1 MTATA
6 EGPHTGD
13 MSYPY
18 QPDPTR
24 DAVAVSDDERTW
36 AVLGH
41 ISTIV
46 AAVLSVGWLSFLGP
60 LAIWAI
66 YKDKSAFVRQ
76 SAAGAFNFNLVIWGI
91 TIVGWIFFITL
102 IGIPIAIILWI
113 VAFAASVYCHVR
125 GAVLAS
131 RGELYRYPWGLP
143 VLR

>member
-1 MTATA
+1 MS
-6 EGPHTGD
+6 GVRPRPHTGG

-18 QPDPTR
+18 QPDPSR
-24 DAVAVSDDERTW
+24 DTVAVNDDERTW

-41 ISTIV
+41 VSTIV

-60 LAIWAI
+60 LLIWAI

-76 SAAGAFNFNLVIWGI
+76 SAAGAFNFNLLIWAM

-113 VAFAASVYCHVR
+113 IAFAASVYCHIR
-125 GAVLAS
+125 GAILAS
-131 RGELYRYPWGLP
+131 RGQLYRYPWGIP

>member
-1 MTATA
+1 MAVA
-6 EGPHTGD
+6 PGAPHTGD

-66 YKDKSAFVRQ
+66 HKDKSAFVRQ
-76 SAAGAFNFNLVIWGI
+76 AAAGAFNFNLLIWAI

-102 IGIPIAIILWI
+102 IGIPIAILLWL

-125 GAVLAS
+125 GAVLAN

>member
-1 MTATA
+1 MV
-6 EGPHTGD
+6 GVNPRPHTGG

-18 QPDPTR
+18 QPDPSR
-24 DAVAVSDDERTW
+24 DTVAVSDDERTW

-46 AAVLSVGWLSFLGP
+46 AAVVSVGWLSFLGP
-60 LAIWAI
+60 LLIWAI

-76 SAAGAFNFNLVIWGI
+76 SAAGAFNFNLLIWAM

-113 VAFAASVYCHVR
+113 IAFAASVYCHIR
-125 GAVLAS
+125 GAILAS
-131 RGELYRYPWGLP
+131 RGQLYRYPWGIP

>member
-1 MTATA
+1 MAG
-6 EGPHTGD
+6 EQSGLQTGD
-13 MSYPY
+13 MTYPY

-24 DAVAVSDDERTW
+24 DAVAVTDDERTW

-46 AAVLSVGWLSFLGP
+46 AAVLSVGWLSFVGP
-60 LAIWAI
+60 LVVWAL
-66 YKDKSAFVRQ
+66 YKDRSAFVRQ
-76 SAAGAFNFNLVIWGI
+76 SAAGAFNFNVLIWAV

-131 RGELYRYPWGLP
+131 RGELYRYPWGIT

>member
-1 MTATA
+1 MA
-6 EGPHTGD
+6 GVSPSPQTGR

-18 QPDPTR
+18 QPDPSR
-24 DAVAVSDDERTW
+24 DTVAVHDDERTG

-60 LAIWAI
+60 LLILAI
-66 YKDKSAFVRQ
+66 YKDRSAFVRQ
-76 SAAGAFNFNLVIWGI
+76 SAAGAFNFNLLIWAM

-113 VAFAASVYCHVR
+113 IAFAASIYCHVR
-125 GAVLAS
+125 GAILAS
-131 RGELYRYPWGLP
+131 RGQLYRYPWGIP

>member
-1 MTATA
+1 
-6 EGPHTGD
+6 
-13 MSYPY
+13 MSHPY

-24 DAVAVSDDERTW
+24 DAVAVKDDERTW

-60 LAIWAI
+60 LAIWAL
-66 YKDKSAFVRQ
+66 YKDKSEFVRQ
-76 SAAGAFNFNLVIWGI
+76 SAAGAFNFNLLIWAM

-113 VAFAASVYCHVR
+113 IAFAASVYCHVR

-131 RGELYRYPWGLP
+131 RGELYRYPWGIP